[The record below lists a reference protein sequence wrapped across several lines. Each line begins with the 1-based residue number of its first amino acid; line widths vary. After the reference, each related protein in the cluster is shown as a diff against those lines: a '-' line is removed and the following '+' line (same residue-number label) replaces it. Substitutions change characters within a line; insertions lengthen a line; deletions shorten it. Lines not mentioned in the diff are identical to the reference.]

1 MTIKRKI
8 LVTGASVAGPTL
20 AFWLSRQGMEV
31 TVVERAPEFRD
42 GGQTI
47 DVRGAGKLVAQRMG
61 LESAIRSRS
70 THEDGI
76 RFVDEH
82 DQTQAAFGIG
92 AYGGN
97 GPVAELEIL
106 RGELARLLIDHS
118 RPEVSYRFGDSI
130 AALEDLPHGV
140 KVRFERGGEELFDL
154 VIAAEGVG
162 SHTRKL
168 VFGDEVKRRSFD
180 LYTAYFTIPRAPGDA
195 RQMRWFNAPGGLC
208 VCLRPDNLGTTR
220 ALLSFQE
227 PPSGYEKLSPG
238 EQKTLLKEKFAGLKW
253 ETPRILAAMDGA
265 PDLYFDQISQ
275 VKMAR
280 WSKGRIAIVGDA
292 AYCAS
297 PISGMGTS
305 LGMCGAYVLAGELGR
320 HDDHTQAYAAYEK
333 IMRPYVAQAQSV
345 PKFAPRLA
353 SPHTRAGIAI
363 GHAILRMTNI
373 PVIKSILGSVLTPK
387 ADAITLPDYD
397 RLARIAQP

>member
-1 MTIKRKI
+1 MKKQRSI

-20 AFWLSRQGMEV
+20 AYWLARQGMAV

-47 DVRGAGKLVAQRMG
+47 DVRGAGKVVAQRMG
-61 LESAIRSRS
+61 LESAIRARS

-76 RFVDEH
+76 RFVDEQ
-82 DQTQAAFGIG
+82 DRTRAEIGIG
-92 AYGGN
+92 AFDGN

-106 RGELARLLIDHS
+106 RGELARLLIEHGRS
-118 RPEVSYRFGDSI
+118 TVEYRFGDSI

-140 KVRFERGGEELFDL
+140 KVRFAQGGEEMFDL

-162 SHTRKL
+162 SPTRKL
-168 VFGDEVKRRSFD
+168 VFGDEVRRRSFD
-180 LYTAYFTIPRAPGDA
+180 LYTAYFTIPRAPGDG
-195 RQMRWFNAPGGLC
+195 RQMRWFNAPGGLSVC
-208 VCLRPDNLGTTR
+208 VRPDNLGTSR

-227 PPSGYEKLSPG
+227 AANGYEKLPPAR
-238 EQKTLLKEKFAGLKW
+238 QKTLLKEKFAGLKW
-253 ETPRILAAMDGA
+253 ETPRILAALDDA
-265 PDLYFDQISQ
+265 PDLYLDQISQ

-280 WSKGRIAIVGDA
+280 WSKGRIALVGDA

-320 HDDHTQAYAAYEK
+320 HDDHAQAFAAYES
-333 IMRPYVAQAQSV
+333 IMRPYVGQAQDV
-345 PKFAPRLA
+345 PLFAPRLA
-353 SPHTRAGIAI
+353 SPHSRAGIAL
-363 GHAILRMTNI
+363 GHALLRMSNVPI
-373 PVIKSILGSVLTPK
+373 VKSLLARFLTPK
-387 ADAITLPDYD
+387 ADALALPDYAHM
-397 RLARIAQP
+397 R